1 MSHSSRRTLLV
12 VVHTHWDR
20 EWYHH
25 AARFRQRLVAL
36 IDAVVAN
43 AAPNAL
49 PLLLDGQTIVLE
61 DYLSVRPDGEPTINA
76 ALGTG
81 RIAAGPWYVLA
92 DLLIPMGES
101 LVRNLF
107 AGRRMLSRRGA
118 KAPRVLYA
126 PDAFGHPAYLPTL
139 AAGFDFPVTVLW
151 RGYGG
156 ARWPAS
162 DTARWRAR
170 DGSETLLVHLPP
182 DGYEFG
188 SSLPVDQEEM
198 RVRVDRIDQVLRPRA
213 NTRIALLTVGADH
226 HAVDPHLPTAIEA
239 LRAHAGARGWD
250 VVPLSLQDAATRV
263 SAATATVELPSVTG
277 ELRESCGYT
286 WALQGTFA
294 TRSNQK
300 RRHAQLER
308 RLLDDVEPLAALAWF
323 AQATPERA
331 PAGDGTI
338 EAHQLPVLLDAVW
351 RDLLTCHPHD
361 TLCGC
366 STDAVARAMD
376 ARLDAVEAQLDG
388 LAQAALDLVLGHDRV
403 AARRA
408 VAQWRPQLVLR
419 NRVGSP
425 RAGLVEIELVRPIAD
440 EPVGPRSGPVT
451 AVSEIVP
458 PVPAQLDGL
467 GAVQSLKRCLARE
480 RLESPLHYPDN
491 DRVVVDHLL
500 AWCVSPVPA
509 LGIRTVA
516 AIAGSATDIPVAP
529 SVRAHEPTVGSVT
542 LENSHLRVEIT
553 EFGVHVRDQHGN
565 WSANSLLRLI
575 DEDDQGDSYTPEP
588 TGVVREFAISDVTL
602 RHAGPLRASA
612 VATLRTTGIV
622 AELEVSLDA
631 DAYGVGLML
640 RGVNGHDDH
649 RLRLLLTCDGSSTRT
664 IADSGFGVIARENAS
679 VPADEQREES
689 VIHAAPLHRW
699 VATPEGRATVVVS
712 DGIPEYERLDDGTL
726 ALTVLRATGAL
737 SRNSLQRRR
746 GHAGWPIDIPDAQQ
760 HGAFVARCWLMRLPA
775 GTAADDIAAA
785 AARHADATLRPL
797 VANTLRDAITSMPD
811 ESMLTL
817 ERGDVTL
824 SSIKP
829 SEDRQSLI
837 VRVQN
842 NGPTVQCAR
851 LHFGMS
857 ISRAMRARLDE
868 TPLLPVP
875 VVSRCVEID
884 VGPFCTETI
893 LVTR

>member
-1 MSHSSRRTLLV
+1 MSIPSRRTLLV

-36 IDAVVAN
+36 MDAALAN
-43 AAPNAL
+43 SAPHAP
-49 PLLLDGQTIVLE
+49 PLLLDGQTIVIE
-61 DYLSVRPDGEPTINA
+61 DYLSVRADAEPSIIS

-81 RIAAGPWYVLA
+81 RIAAGPWYVLS

-107 AGRRMLSRRGA
+107 AGRRTLSRLGA
-118 KAPRVLYA
+118 TAPRVLYA

-139 AAGFDFPVTVLW
+139 AAGFDFPVTILW

-156 ARWPAS
+156 ARWPAG

-170 DGSETLLVHLPP
+170 DGSEALLVHLPP

-188 SSLPVDQEEM
+188 SSLPVDQQDM
-198 RVRVDRIDQVLRPRA
+198 RVRVDRIDQLLRPRA
-213 NTRIALLTVGADH
+213 TTGAALLTVGADH
-226 HAVDPHLPTAIEA
+226 HAVDPQLATALAA
-239 LRAHAGARGWD
+239 LRAQADALGWD
-250 VVPLSLQDAATRV
+250 VETLPMHDAATRLCG
-263 SAATATVELPSVTG
+263 AAAEVELPVITG

-308 RLLDDVEPLAALAWF
+308 RLLDDVEPIAALAWF
-323 AQATPERA
+323 SQATPERSL
-331 PAGDGTI
+331 AGDGTI

-388 LAQAALDLVLGHDRV
+388 LAQAALDLVLGHDPV

-419 NRVGSP
+419 NRVGYP

-440 EPVGPRSGPVT
+440 EPVGPGSGPV
-451 AVSEIVP
+451 AVASERVP
-458 PVPAQLDGL
+458 PVPAQLEGL
-467 GAVQSLKRCLARE
+467 AAVQSLERCITRE

-491 DRVVVDHLL
+491 DRVVVDHVL

-509 LGIRTVA
+509 LGIRTVS
-516 AIAGSATDIPVAP
+516 AITGDATDVPAAP
-529 SVRAHEPTVGSVT
+529 TVRAHAPTVGSVT
-542 LENSHLRVEIT
+542 LENAHLLVEISD
-553 EFGVHVRDQHGN
+553 FGVHVRDNDGH
-565 WSANSLLRLI
+565 WSANSLVRLI
-575 DEDDQGDSYTPEP
+575 DEDDQGDSYTPEL
-588 TGVVREFAISDVTL
+588 TGMVREFAVSDVTL

-631 DAYGVGLML
+631 DADGVGLAL
-640 RGVNGHDDH
+640 RGVNRQDDH
-649 RLRLLLTCDGSSTRT
+649 RLRLLIACDGCSTRT

-679 VPADEQREES
+679 VPAEEQREES
-689 VIHAAPLHRW
+689 VIHSAPLHRW
-699 VATPEGRATVVVS
+699 VTTPEGRATVVVS
-712 DGIPEYERLDDGTL
+712 DGIPEYERLTDGTL

-746 GHAGWPIDIPDAQQ
+746 GHAGWPVDIPDAQQ
-760 HGAFVARCWLMRLPA
+760 HGAFAARCWITRLSA
-775 GTAADDIAAA
+775 GTAADELAAA

-797 VANTLRDAITSMPD
+797 VATTLRDAIRSTPD
-811 ESMLTL
+811 ESMLEL
-817 ERGDVTL
+817 ERGDITL

-829 SEDRQSLI
+829 SEDRRSLI

-842 NGPTVQCAR
+842 NGPTSQRAR
-851 LHFGMS
+851 LRFGMS
-857 ISRAMRARLDE
+857 ITRAMRARLDE
-868 TPLLPVP
+868 TPLLQLPVENH
-875 VVSRCVEID
+875 CVEMD